1 MGALFFREPR
11 LAALLALTLIAAG
24 ASAMLA
30 IGRQEDPTITN
41 LFATVTTPFPGAEP
55 TRVEALVT
63 DPLEAALQEVS
74 EVALVTSSSA
84 AGVSILQLEL
94 ADTLSDDGIDTAWAE
109 IRAALDAVRPKLPAG
124 AGAPEFANDSS
135 GAWSLIGALTAT
147 VPGGAVAD
155 PAMLARYADVLAGDL
170 RRVPGTDEVE
180 RFGAPD
186 EEVLVEVTAE
196 RLASLGLSS
205 ADVRRAIEGADAK
218 VRAGR
223 VRGATRDLVIEVAGE
238 LETLE
243 RVRAV
248 PLAGGDG
255 RVARVGDVARVAR
268 SVRAPAAELAIS
280 DGVPAI
286 LVAARLAE
294 NLQIDAWIED
304 VRAELERFV
313 GDLPVGIEYRTVFD
327 QSVYTAERLTGVG
340 SNMAI
345 GVGLVIAVLLVT
357 LGLRAALIVAI
368 VLPLV
373 SLAAI
378 ATMNLIGLP
387 IQQMSLTGLIVALG
401 LLVDAAIVVTAEIGK
416 RLRAGMARADAVGES
431 VNRLFAPLLGS
442 TVTTAL
448 SFAPLALLP
457 GAAGDFVGS
466 IAIAVIVMLLWSFVV
481 ALTVTAPLAGYVLPA
496 RGTPERGGRVGR
508 GIARAFRGTIGWTLR
523 HRAAAIAL
531 AAALPVT
538 GFAAMGNLVQQ
549 FFPGVERDQFHLSVE
564 LAEGASIDA
573 TRAAVERV
581 DAELRAADGVEQV
594 SWTIGRSA
602 PAFYYN
608 LVGDRDRAPEY
619 AQALVRSASPEATA
633 ALVPELQRTLA
644 DLVPEARVI
653 VRDLVQ
659 GPPVSAP
666 VELRLTGPDLDVLA
680 ELGERHREV
689 LARADGV
696 VAARATLEGGAP
708 KLELDVDET
717 AARLAGLALTD
728 VAARLDEALEGG
740 TGGSIVDGD
749 EELTVRVR
757 VGQSRRADLQG
768 IEDLPLAL
776 PDASGV
782 GDGDAAPGAFDALPL
797 SAIAS
802 ATLVP
807 SSSAIARRDRER
819 VNTVQGFIGHGL
831 LPAQALDE
839 VRGLLDEARIEL
851 PPGYR
856 LEFGGDAGD
865 RDDTVNDLLASLGIV
880 VTLSIGSVVLSLR
893 SFRLAGV
900 TLLVAGL
907 SAGLSFLSL
916 AVFDHP
922 FGINA
927 LIGVIGSI
935 GVSINAALI
944 LLSGL
949 AGNERAARGDVGAM
963 VDVVAGSGRH
973 IASTTLTTFGGF
985 LPLILGGGAFWPPF
999 AMAIAGGVL
1008 LSTVVSFGFV
1018 PPMFALVRRRAERA
1032 PRAGRASFSTPD
1044 TAPTGAIVSFGP
1056 SLGVFTRAAIER
1068 LVGDAA
1074 DGPVVEDGGDEN
1086 QALLGVGVFWR
1097 PAPDG

>member
-1 MGALFFREPR
+1 MGAPFFREPR

-74 EVALVTSSSA
+74 EVDLVTSSSA

-94 ADTLSDDGIDTAWAE
+94 ADTLSDDEIDTAWAE
-109 IRAALDAVRPKLPAG
+109 IRAALDAVRPELPDG
-124 AGAPEFANDSS
+124 AGAPEFADGSS
-135 GAWSLIGALTAT
+135 GAWSLIGALTAAE
-147 VPGGAVAD
+147 GGGDVVEL
-155 PAMLARYADVLAGDL
+155 AMLARYADVLAGDL

-186 EEVLVEVTAE
+186 EEVLVEIDAE

-205 ADVRRAIEGADAK
+205 ADVTRAIEAADAK

-223 VRGATRDLVIEVAGE
+223 VRGRAQDLVIEVAGE

-255 RVARVGDVARVAR
+255 RVARVGDVARVGRA
-268 SVRAPAAELAIS
+268 VRVPAAELAIS
-280 DGVPAI
+280 DGRPAI

-294 NLQIDAWIED
+294 NLQIDAWIGD
-304 VRAELERFV
+304 ARAELERFAA
-313 GDLPVGIEYRTVFD
+313 DLPVGIEYRTVFD
-327 QSVYTAERLTGVG
+327 QSVYTADRLAGVG
-340 SNMAI
+340 LNMAI
-345 GVGLVIAVLLVT
+345 GVALVIVVLLVT
-357 LGLRAALIVAI
+357 LGLRAALIVAV

-373 SLAAI
+373 SLAAV

-401 LLVDAAIVVTAEIGK
+401 LLVDAAIVMTDEIGK

-431 VNRLFAPLLGS
+431 VDRLFAPLLGS

-466 IAIAVIVMLLWSFVV
+466 IAIAVIVVLSWSFVV

-496 RGTPERGGRVGR
+496 GSPATAGGDEDRGGRVAR
-508 GIARAFRGTIGWTLR
+508 GIARAFRTTIRWTLV
-523 HRAAAIAL
+523 HRGAAIAL
-531 AAALPVT
+531 AVALPLT
-538 GFAAMGNLVQQ
+538 GFAAMGSLVQQ

-564 LAEGASIDA
+564 LAEGSSIDA
-573 TRAAVERV
+573 TRAAVQRV
-581 DAELRAADGVEQV
+581 DATLRAADGVEQMA
-594 SWTIGRSA
+594 WTIGRSA

-608 LVGDRDRAPEY
+608 MVGDRDRAPEY

-633 ALVPELQRTLA
+633 ALVPELQRALG
-644 DLVPEARVI
+644 DVVPDARVI

-659 GPPVSAP
+659 GPPVAAP
-666 VELRLTGPDLDVLA
+666 VELRLVGPDLDVLA

-689 LARADGV
+689 LARAESV
-696 VAARATLEGGAP
+696 TVARAALEGGAP
-708 KLELDVDET
+708 KLVLDVDET
-717 AARLAGLALTD
+717 AARLAGLGLTD
-728 VAARLDEALEGG
+728 VAARLDAALEGG

-749 EELTVRVR
+749 EELAVRVR
-757 VGQSRRADLQG
+757 AGDARRADLQG
-768 IEDLPLAL
+768 IEDLPLTL
-776 PDASGV
+776 PDASGP
-782 GDGDAAPGAFDALPL
+782 GDATANRNANAFDALPL

-802 ATLVP
+802 ASLVP

-819 VNTVQGFIGHGL
+819 ANTVQGFIAYGL
-831 LPAQALDE
+831 LPAQALGE
-839 VRGLLDEARIEL
+839 VRALLDGAAIEL

-880 VTLSIGSVVLSLR
+880 VTLSIASVVLSLR

-916 AVFDHP
+916 AAFDHP

-949 AGNERAARGDVGAM
+949 ATDARAARGDVDAM

-973 IASTTLTTFGGF
+973 IVSTTLTTFGGF

-999 AMAIAGGVL
+999 ATAIAGGVL
-1008 LSTVVSFGFV
+1008 LSTAVSFGFV
-1018 PPMFALVRRRAERA
+1018 PPMFALVRRRTERA
-1032 PRAGRASFSTPD
+1032 SRD
-1044 TAPTGAIVSFGP
+1044 VDVAPSGHSGGTGAFRTAG
-1056 SLGVFTRAAIER
+1056 A
-1068 LVGDAA
+1068 
-1074 DGPVVEDGGDEN
+1074 
-1086 QALLGVGVFWR
+1086 
-1097 PAPDG
+1097 PA

>member
-1 MGALFFREPR
+1 LIVGALFFREPR
-11 LAALLALTLIAAG
+11 LAALFALTLIAAG

-55 TRVEALVT
+55 VRVESLVT

-74 EVALVTSSSA
+74 EVDLVTSSSA

-94 ADTLSDDGIDTAWAE
+94 ADTLSDDEIDTAWAE
-109 IRAALDAVRPKLPAG
+109 IRATLDAVRADLPAG
-124 AGAPEFANDSS
+124 AGAPEFANGSS
-135 GAWSLIGALTAT
+135 GAWSLIGALRAT
-147 VPGGAVAD
+147 PAGGNTVD
-155 PAMLARYADVLAGDL
+155 LAMLARYAAVLAGDL
-170 RRVPGTDEVE
+170 RRVPGTDGVE
-180 RFGAPD
+180 RFGTP
-186 EEVLVEVTAE
+186 EEEILVEIDAE

-205 ADVRRAIEGADAK
+205 TDVARAIEGADAK

-223 VRGATRDLVIEVAGE
+223 VRGATSDLVIEILGE

-248 PLAGGDG
+248 PLAGSDG
-255 RVARVGDVARVAR
+255 RVVRVGDVARVSR
-268 SVRAPAAELAIS
+268 SVRTPAAELAIS
-280 DGVPAI
+280 DGKPAI
-286 LVAARLAE
+286 LVAARLQE
-294 NLQIDAWIED
+294 GLQIDAWMDD
-304 VRAELERFV
+304 VRFRLERFAQ
-313 GDLPVGIEYRTVFD
+313 DLPVGLAYRTVFD
-327 QSVYTAERLTGVG
+327 QSVYTADRLAGVG
-340 SNMAI
+340 LNMAI
-345 GVGLVIAVLLVT
+345 GVTLVIAVLLVT
-357 LGLRAALIVAI
+357 LGPRAALIVAV

-401 LLVDAAIVVTAEIGK
+401 LLVDAAIVMTDEIGK

-466 IAIAVIVMLLWSFVV
+466 IAIAVIIMLLWSLVA
-481 ALTVTAPLAGYVLPA
+481 ALTITAPLAGYVLPA
-496 RGTPERGGRVGR
+496 KVPTKVPGTTRVELERNDRIAV
-508 GIARAFRGTIGWTLR
+508 GIARTFRVTIRWTLA
-523 HRAAAIAL
+523 HRGAAIAL
-531 AAALPVT
+531 AVALPVT
-538 GFAAMGNLVQQ
+538 GFAAMGSLVQQ

-564 LAEGASIDA
+564 LAEGTSIDA
-573 TRAAVERV
+573 TLAAVERV
-581 DAELRAADGVEQV
+581 DARLRDAEGVEQV
-594 SWTIGRSA
+594 SWTLGRSA

-608 LVGDRDRAPEY
+608 MVGDRDRAPEY

-633 ALVPELQRTLA
+633 TLVSELQRTLA
-644 DLVPEARVI
+644 DAAPEARVI

-659 GPPVSAP
+659 GPPVTAP
-666 VELRLTGPDLDVLA
+666 VELRLIGPDLDVLS
-680 ELGERHREV
+680 ELGERYREV
-689 LARADGV
+689 LVRADAV
-696 VAARATLEGGAP
+696 HVARATLEGGAP
-708 KLELDVDET
+708 KLAIDVDET
-717 AARLAGLALTD
+717 AARLAGLGLVD
-728 VAARLDEALEGG
+728 VAARLDAALEGG

-749 EELTVRVR
+749 EALPVRVR
-757 VGQSRRADLQG
+757 VAQARRADLHG
-768 IEDLPLAL
+768 IESLPLTL
-776 PDASGV
+776 PDAPGSA
-782 GDGDAAPGAFDALPL
+782 DAAFDALPL

-802 ATLVP
+802 ASLVP

-819 VNTVQGFIGHGL
+819 VNTVQGFIGYGL

-839 VRGLLDEARIEL
+839 VRALLDEAAIEP

-865 RDDTVNDLLASLGIV
+865 RNDTVNDLLASLGIV
-880 VTLSIGSVVLSLR
+880 VTLSIASVVLSLR

-916 AVFDHP
+916 AVFDYP

-944 LLSGL
+944 ILSGL
-949 AGNERAARGDVGAM
+949 AGNERAARGDADAM

-973 IASTTLTTFGGF
+973 ILSTTLTTFGGF

-1008 LSTVVSFGFV
+1008 LSMIVSFGFV
-1018 PPMFALVRRRAERA
+1018 PPMFALVRRRVERVSPGAEVA
-1032 PRAGRASFSTPD
+1032 PSEPVFAGVST
-1044 TAPTGAIVSFGP
+1044 
-1056 SLGVFTRAAIER
+1056 
-1068 LVGDAA
+1068 
-1074 DGPVVEDGGDEN
+1074 
-1086 QALLGVGVFWR
+1086 
-1097 PAPDG
+1097 

>member
-41 LFATVTTPFPGAEP
+41 LFATVTTAFPGAEP
-55 TRVEALVT
+55 TRVESLVT

-74 EVALVTSSSA
+74 EVDLIESSSA
-84 AGVSILQLEL
+84 AGVSILQIEL
-94 ADTLSDDGIDTAWAE
+94 ADTLTDDEIDTAWTE
-109 IRAALDAVRPKLPAG
+109 IRAALDAVRPTLPGG
-124 AGAPEFANDSS
+124 AGTPEFANSSS
-135 GAWSLIGALTAT
+135 GAWSLIGALSAT
-147 VPGGAVAD
+147 DVGGEVVD
-155 PAMLARYADVLAGDL
+155 LAMLARYADVLAGDL
-170 RRVPGTDEVE
+170 RRVPGTEEVE

-186 EEVLVEVTAE
+186 EEILVEIHAE

-205 ADVRRAIEGADAK
+205 ADVTRAIERADAK

-223 VRGATRDLVIEVAGE
+223 VRGATNDLVIELGGE

-255 RVARVGDVARVAR
+255 RVVRVGDVARVSR
-268 SVRAPAAELAIS
+268 TVRTPAAELAIS
-280 DGVPAI
+280 DGEPAI
-286 LVAARLAE
+286 LVAARLQE
-294 NLQIDAWIED
+294 NLQIDAWMGD
-304 VRAELERFV
+304 VRLRLERFAQ
-313 GDLPVGIEYRTVFD
+313 DLPVGLEYRTVFD
-327 QSVYTAERLTGVG
+327 QSVYTAERLTDVG
-340 SNMAI
+340 LNMAI
-345 GVGLVIAVLLVT
+345 GVALVIIVLLVT
-357 LGLRAALIVAI
+357 LGLRAALIVAV

-401 LLVDAAIVVTAEIGK
+401 LLVDAAIVMTDEIGK
-416 RLRAGMARADAVGES
+416 RLRAGMSRADAVGDS
-431 VNRLFAPLLGS
+431 VSRLFAPLLGS

-481 ALTVTAPLAGYVLPA
+481 ALAITAPLAGYLLPA
-496 RGTPERGGRVGR
+496 DGGPERGGRMGA
-508 GIARAFRGTIGWTLR
+508 GIAQAFRATIRWTLA
-523 HRAAAIAL
+523 HRGAAIAL
-531 AAALPVT
+531 SVALPVT
-538 GFAAMGNLVQQ
+538 GFAAMGSLVQQ

-564 LAEGASIDA
+564 LADGASIDA
-573 TRAAVERV
+573 TRAAVTRV
-581 DAELRAADGVEQV
+581 DEVLRAADGVEQV
-594 SWTIGRSA
+594 AWTIGKSA
-602 PAFYYN
+602 PPFYYN
-608 LVGDRDRAPEY
+608 MIGDRDRAPHY
-619 AQALVRSASPEATA
+619 AQALVRSTSPEATA
-633 ALVPELQRTLA
+633 ALVPELQRTLGDVA
-644 DLVPEARVI
+644 PEARVI

-666 VELRLTGPDLDVLA
+666 VELRLVGPDLGTLA
-680 ELGERHREV
+680 TLGERYREV
-689 LARADGV
+689 LVRAESV
-696 VAARATLEGGAP
+696 SVARATLEGGAP
-708 KLELDVDET
+708 KLALDVDET
-717 AARLAGLALTD
+717 AARLAGFGLTD

-749 EELTVRVR
+749 EELPVRVR
-757 VGQSRRADLQG
+757 TGDARRADLQG
-768 IEDLPLAL
+768 IEDLPLTL
-776 PDASGV
+776 PSANANANAS
-782 GDGDAAPGAFDALPL
+782 AFDALPL

-802 ATLVP
+802 ASLVP

-819 VNTVQGFIGHGL
+819 VNTVQGFISYGL

-839 VRGLLDEARIEL
+839 VRDLLDEAAIEL

-880 VTLSIGSVVLSLR
+880 VTLSIASVVLSLR

-900 TLLVAGL
+900 TLLVAAL
-907 SAGLSFLSL
+907 SAGLSFLAL
-916 AVFDHP
+916 AVFDYP

-949 AGNERAARGDVGAM
+949 SADERAARGDADAM

-973 IASTTLTTFGGF
+973 IVSTTLTTFGGF

-1008 LSTVVSFGFV
+1008 LSMVVSFGFV
-1018 PPMFALVRRRAERA
+1018 PTMFALVRRRVERE
-1032 PRAGRASFSTPD
+1032 PRTARGSMRARDPV
-1044 TAPTGAIVSFGP
+1044 PTG
-1056 SLGVFTRAAIER
+1056 
-1068 LVGDAA
+1068 
-1074 DGPVVEDGGDEN
+1074 VV
-1086 QALLGVGVFWR
+1086 A
-1097 PAPDG
+1097 